1 MNICGAVLVPGVGS
15 RLADDV
21 LSEGEAIG
29 RSLRNARLVGDDGL
43 HNRALG
49 VTHTVDH
56 DAVLVV
62 VDDGELDA
70 LEVRPALRRGAGL
83 GVELGDL
90 HATAFDLLGELGR
103 VVGALNRGIARLLHL
118 LNRDEIGVEVVAL
131 GSLGLAD
138 NKRATRNDN
147 GTGTIAIQRIT
158 RYIVSIGIRKV
169 NETIFV
175 GCENPCTRRKT
186 RRLGFLFGIE
196 ETRVMTHG
204 ELSPRK
210 RCGTLRQVTRS
221 RVGLLPVV
229 LADEDAGGVVQRC
242 LVDNA
247 AVDGHSCAWAHVD
260 RIHSR
265 IERIA
270 LGGFD
275 LLDVV
280 RANAKLIGRRIA
292 RSVGHEG
299 IDLVCTSRIRVDT
312 VFGTVH
318 AVKVATVRA

>member
-103 VVGALNRGIARLLHL
+103 VVGALKRRVTRFLHL

-131 GSLGLAD
+131 GSLGLAN
-138 NKRATRNDN
+138 NKCSARDDSLSAVV
-147 GTGTIAIQRIT
+147 AIKLIT
-158 RYIVSIGIRKV
+158 AHVVRVPKGYKPVFI
-169 NETIFV
+169 

-299 IDLVCTSRIRVDT
+299 IDFVCASRIRVDT